1 MCVSTLCRILC
12 GAALAVACCVSATAQ
27 QTTTYY
33 SGACVKVKPGGD
45 ADFASQV
52 SGNMLKL
59 EESQVKAGKIT
70 GWLALRAVLPSGKH
84 ANCDYLFVSF
94 FKGLPTPPM
103 SDEEFTAALKRAE
116 MDMTPE
122 EFWAP
127 ITKDVYLVSTDI
139 GEMPVMIGSAKK
151 GGYLVDNSMH
161 MPDVNEC
168 MNTEKKLWQP
178 MAEARMKAGQ
188 QSGWGMYQIVYP
200 RGSLV
205 KGSAGTVDMYSSW
218 DEIFNEGMMQT
229 WQEVHPDVK
238 PADAMEEFNQQ
249 CQIEM
254 SEVYQVVEDV
264 QAPME

>member
-1 MCVSTLCRILC
+1 MRVSTICRMFC
-12 GAALAVACCVSATAQ
+12 GAALAVACCVPAVAQ

-33 SGACVKVKPGGD
+33 SGACVKVKPGSE

-59 EESQVKAGKIT
+59 EEAQLKAGKIT
-70 GWLALRAVLPSGKH
+70 AWLALRAVLPQGKH

-94 FKGLPTPPM
+94 FKGMPPPPM
-103 SDEEFTAALKRAE
+103 SDEEFTGALKRAG
-116 MDMTPE
+116 MDMTSE
-122 EFWAP
+122 EFWEP
-127 ITKDVYLVSTDI
+127 IAKDVYLVSTDV
-139 GEMPVMIGSAKK
+139 GEMSVMIGRAEK
-151 GGYLVDNSMH
+151 GGYIVDNSMD

-178 MAEARMKAGQ
+178 VAEARMKANQ

-200 RGSLV
+200 RGSMV
-205 KGSAGTVDMYSSW
+205 KGSAGTVDFYSSW
-218 DEIFNEGMMQT
+218 DQIFTEGMMQT

-238 PADAMEEFNQQ
+238 PADAMAQFNKQ

-254 SEVYQVVEDV
+254 SEVYEVEEEV
-264 QAPME
+264 QAPMQ